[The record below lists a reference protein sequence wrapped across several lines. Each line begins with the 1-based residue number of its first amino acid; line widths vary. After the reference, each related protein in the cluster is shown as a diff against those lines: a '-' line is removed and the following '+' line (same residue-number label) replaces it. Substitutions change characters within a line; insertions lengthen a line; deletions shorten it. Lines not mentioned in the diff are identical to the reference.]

1 VSLRGFV
8 MCILSDPVVT
18 ALIAE
23 FNDALVQLE
32 HTDGGDSARLAVIEQ
47 LCELSRD
54 ARFQLG
60 PPEYAESNQLS
71 EMAVCFEQGVNR
83 IRNLWAE
90 QSVPSDVEAY
100 CDNILQR
107 AKRCRMS
114 EPVASH

>member
-1 VSLRGFV
+1 MF
-8 MCILSDPVVT
+8 ILSDPVVT

-23 FNDALVQLE
+23 FNDALLQLE
-32 HTDGGDSARLAVIEQ
+32 QTTGDEARMAVIEQ

-60 PPEYAESNQLS
+60 PPEYAEPQQITN
-71 EMAVCFEQGVNR
+71 MVDCFEQGVAR
-83 IRNLWAE
+83 IRKLWVGT
-90 QSVPSDVEAY
+90 SIPTDVAAY

-107 AKRCRMS
+107 AKRCRMT